1 MSVDLQLRL
10 NRCLLRSGVKFFALP
25 ICVVSLWSVSLRAQ
39 TPPSDSTCDS
49 GSGEYRT
56 EFSTGIT
63 VDVGPI
69 RKGAFA
75 ERACSAKLSRER
87 E

>member
-25 ICVVSLWSVSLRAQ
+25 ICVVSLWSGSLRAQ
-39 TPPSDSTCDS
+39 TQSSDITCDG

-75 ERACSAKLSRER
+75 ERVCSVKLSRER